1 MATALT
7 QKRIGILGGRLGAT
21 PGCGWAP
28 GAPVATPPLDVAA
41 AGARS
46 GDRSGAYRPPW
57 AWPLT
62 PTPRVVRP
70 FIAPPSPYA
79 AGHRGLD
86 LAGHSGQQVLAVAAG
101 VITHAGSLAG
111 RGTVT
116 IEHPGGIRSTYEP
129 LAIDTGIW
137 RGRAISTGQVI
148 GTLGVGGSHCAPA
161 VCLHL
166 GALRQGTSGQ
176 WSYVEPLFLL
186 LAGEI
191 VLLPSP

>member
-7 QKRIGILGGRLGAT
+7 QKRIGILAGLLVAILVF
-21 PGCGWAP
+21 GWAP
-28 GAPVATPPLDVAA
+28 AAAVATPPLDVAA

-111 RGTVT
+111 RG
-116 IEHPGGIRSTYEP
+116 
-129 LAIDTGIW
+129 IDTGFW